1 MTRGPRSSI
10 GAAPVEMPAP
20 QGEAARHGARVVA
33 LLHERLAAAGG
44 WLDFATYMSLVLYAP
59 GLGYYSAG
67 AAKFGAAGDFVT
79 APEIS
84 GLYAQVLAAGF
95 PPLFAAAGARRVLEF
110 GPGTGRFAGVALREL
125 AARGEL
131 PDEYL
136 LLEVGAD
143 LRARQPECV
152 RELAGAAA
160 ARARWIDALP
170 ERFDGVVFG
179 NEVLDALPC
188 ERFVMQGGE
197 PWRLG
202 VVAVRDAVMAGAD
215 ASAAHGAAS
224 GAPDAVNG
232 AAEAASDE
240 SATRGAAG
248 TVSGTVGAAS
258 GAAWAASAAGEP
270 ATGPAF
276 AWQAR
281 RADGSRDGDEAF
293 VAALE
298 ARLPPALRESLPEGY
313 VGELQP
319 AIGPWIGALGALLG
333 RGAVLLADYGLPRR
347 HYYHPQRRGG
357 SLRAHYR
364 HRAHDDPFLYPGL
377 ADLSVWVDFTAV
389 AEAATAAGLEVAG
402 FATQAAVL
410 LGGGIEARLAAAF
423 ADADEVTRARLAHG
437 ARQLLLPGEMGES
450 VKLMLLTRGIG
461 AGAVP
466 EGFRLQD
473 LRGSL

>member
-1 MTRGPRSSI
+1 
-10 GAAPVEMPAP
+10 MPAP

-84 GLYAQVLAAGF
+84 ELYAQVLAAGF

-136 LLEVGAD
+136 LLEIGAD

-160 ARARWIDALP
+160 ARARWLDALP

-202 VVAVRDAVMAGAD
+202 VVAARDAG
-215 ASAAHGAAS
+215 
-224 GAPDAVNG
+224 
-232 AAEAASDE
+232 E
-240 SATRGAAG
+240 ST
-248 TVSGTVGAAS
+248 
-258 GAAWAASAAGEP
+258 
-270 ATGPAF
+270 TGPAF

-293 VAALE
+293 VAAL
-298 ARLPPALRESLPEGY
+298 ANRLPPALRESLPEGY

-319 AIGPWIGALGALLG
+319 AIERWIGALGALLG

-377 ADLSVWVDFTAV
+377 TDLSVWVDFTAV
-389 AEAATAAGLEVAG
+389 AEAADAAGLEVAG
-402 FATQAAVL
+402 FSTQAAVL

-450 VKLMLLTRGIG
+450 VKLMLLTRGID
-461 AGAVP
+461 AEAVP
-466 EGFRLQD
+466 AGFRLQD

>member
-1 MTRGPRSSI
+1 
-10 GAAPVEMPAP
+10 MPAP
-20 QGEAARHGARVVA
+20 QGEAARHGARVAA
-33 LLHERLAAAGG
+33 LLHERLATAGG

-67 AAKFGAAGDFVT
+67 AAKFGVAGDFVT

-125 AARGEL
+125 AACGEL

-202 VVAVRDAVMAGAD
+202 VVA
-215 ASAAHGAAS
+215 
-224 GAPDAVNG
+224 AP
-232 AAEAASDE
+232 
-240 SATRGAAG
+240 TF
-248 TVSGTVGAAS
+248 T
-258 GAAWAASAAGEP
+258 
-270 ATGPAF
+270 
-276 AWQAR
+276 WQAR
-281 RADGSRDGDEAF
+281 HADGSRDGDEAF

-347 HYYHPQRRGG
+347 HYYHPQRHGG

-377 ADLSVWVDFTAV
+377 TDLSVWVDFTAV

-461 AGAVP
+461 AEAVP